1 MPLLMRLSQPEWSH
15 LMRLQQGWP
24 ILFTGLLL
32 SACSTLSNVTP
43 VGEGP
48 LGAVGLER
56 LVNRGT
62 TAQYNG
68 PLLAFQASHP
78 VYLSPATVARLLT
91 GLQVSGVER
100 QGTTTEPGTYPLFS
114 PEDVQFLSPLVSQ
127 ALSRAEPNQ
136 RVKFLVKDDGL
147 MTEGTL
153 FMHKTTLR
161 VSLSHYRAAPG
172 QAHSRPPSL
181 TLSFDPAQAVVR
193 EDTPQSWM
201 IIEPEQPRIAV
212 AVEAL
217 NQLAETPTSPVD
229 NRSPV
234 AVEPTVAAPALEPS
248 RLQQELQSTKDL
260 VVKQAEELQRLK
272 AELES
277 VRRQLAEKELP
288 SPKTKPKATPRKPA
302 PQP

>member
-1 MPLLMRLSQPEWSH
+1 
-15 LMRLQQGWP
+15 MRLQQAGP
-24 ILFTGLLL
+24 VLFPCLLL
-32 SACSTLSNVTP
+32 SACSAMPTVTP

-48 LGAVGLER
+48 LGSVVLER
-56 LVNRGT
+56 LINRGT
-62 TAQYNG
+62 TAQHSG
-68 PLLAFQASHP
+68 PQPAFQASHP
-78 VYLSPATVARLLT
+78 LYLSPAMVARLLT

-127 ALSRAEPNQ
+127 ALGRAEPSQ
-136 RVKFLVKDDGL
+136 RVKFVVKDDGL
-147 MTEGTL
+147 MTQGTL
-153 FMHKTTLR
+153 FMHKTTMRLN
-161 VSLSHYRAAPG
+161 LSHYRAAPG

-181 TLSFDPAQAVVR
+181 TLSFDPTQAVVR

-217 NQLAETPTSPVD
+217 NQLAGTPTSPAD

-234 AVEPTVAAPALEPS
+234 AIEPTAAAPALEPS

-272 AELES
+272 EELES
-277 VRRQLAEKELP
+277 VRRQLAEKEPP
-288 SPKTKPKATPRKPA
+288 SPKTKPKTAPRKPA
-302 PQP
+302 TSP